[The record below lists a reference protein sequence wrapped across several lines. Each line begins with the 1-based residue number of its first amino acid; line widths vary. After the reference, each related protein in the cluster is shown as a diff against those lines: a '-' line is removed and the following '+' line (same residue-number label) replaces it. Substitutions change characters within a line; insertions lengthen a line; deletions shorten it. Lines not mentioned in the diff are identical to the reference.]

1 MDPRSKADRLILRG
15 YGPLAGLIVVL
26 LFLTLLVP
34 SRPPS
39 TVALSGAADTRAA
52 VPVPTGDGAS
62 GGGTGAAVGD
72 EAVTGTTLASGAGAG
87 AGAGGTTALSGP
99 AATSARPGGRTA
111 GSSRTGAARRG
122 GSPSAATNP
131 SGAAGG
137 APGKVAGPGTVT
149 LGRDCSGGTLQ
160 DGNSPYSP
168 PCLDWNGTDNGG
180 ATTRG
185 VTKDTITIAWRETD
199 MGGGSNDSKLR
210 QQARD
215 KGLTDTEEDKVR
227 SRDALLEY
235 FNTHFQLYGRKVKL
249 VPYKGRGSPIKE
261 FSGGGQEEANA
272 DALKVGQ
279 EIGAFADL
287 SAISQPYLDALVR
300 QKVVAFGGLHLP
312 ESYYEAKAP
321 YAWGQLIDCTTLVAN
336 AVDLL
341 AKRFKPSDNAVR
353 AGSAAMR
360 QKPRKYGL
368 LVPDD
373 PVYKQCVNEGK
384 PRLAAAG
391 ISITKEID
399 YALDFSK
406 MQQEAPNMAAQ
417 LKGAGVTT
425 VILVTDPALPY
436 FLTGAATQQ
445 DYWPEWFVTGSAL
458 TDLDILGQF
467 YDQDQWQNAYG
478 QSFLSD
484 IFQGKDSESYRA
496 YKAVRPNDEPAVT
509 RDQYYYSFL
518 MLFIGLQ
525 MAGPNLTP
533 QTFQAGMFAYP
544 PRTGSFGRWS
554 FSPTDHTCSDDARE
568 IYYDRNAISAFN
580 NKPGRYITLNGG
592 RRFRGASWPDQAPPA
607 PIPPPA
613 AP

>member
-1 MDPRSKADRLILRG
+1 LILRG

-26 LFLTLLVP
+26 LFLTMLVP
-34 SRPPS
+34 SRPLS
-39 TVALSGAADTRAA
+39 TVTLSGATETPASP
-52 VPVPTGDGAS
+52 VPVPTDDGADQAADAA
-62 GGGTGAAVGD
+62 TPAVGA
-72 EAVTGTTLASGAGAG
+72 EAVTGTTMAGATASSG
-87 AGAGGTTALSGP
+87 PAAVNRPGARNAAAGPPGTARAAVPAGAGGA
-99 AATSARPGGRTA
+99 
-111 GSSRTGAARRG
+111 
-122 GSPSAATNP
+122 
-131 SGAAGG
+131 
-137 APGKVAGPGTVT
+137 APGKVAGAGSVT
-149 LGRDCSGGTLQ
+149 IGRDCSGGAAQ

-180 ATTRG
+180 ATSRG
-185 VTKDTITIAWRETD
+185 VTKDTITVVMRETSQGG
-199 MGGGSNDSKLR
+199 GGGSKNDKLK
-210 QQARD
+210 QSARE
-215 KGLTDTEEDKVR
+215 KGLTDTEEDKTR

-249 VPYKGRGSPIKE
+249 VTYQGRGDMLKE
-261 FSGGGQEEANA
+261 FSGSGQEEANA

-279 EIGAFADL
+279 EIGGFADL

-312 ESYYEAKAP
+312 ESYYQSKAP
-321 YAWGQLIDCTTLVAN
+321 YAWGQLIDCTTLVSN

-341 AKRFKPSDNAVR
+341 AKRFKPTENAVR

-360 QKPRKYGL
+360 QKPRRYGL

-373 PVYKQCVNEGK
+373 PVYKQCVEEGK
-384 PRLAAAG
+384 PRLRAAG
-391 ISITKEID
+391 IDIAKEID
-399 YALDFSK
+399 YSLDFSK

-425 VILVTDPALPY
+425 VVLVTDPALPY

-445 DYWPEWFVTGSAL
+445 DYWPEWFVSGSAL
-458 TDLDILGQF
+458 TDIDILGQF

-496 YKAVRPNDEPAVT
+496 YKAVRPNDEPAIT
-509 RDQYYYSFL
+509 RDQYYYNFL

-533 QTFQAGMFAYP
+533 ETFQAGMFAYP
-544 PRTGSFGRWS
+544 ARTGSFGRWS

-568 IYYDRNAISAFN
+568 IYYDRNALSAFN
-580 NKPGRYITLNGG
+580 NKPGRWITLNGG

-613 AP
+613 AQ

>member
-1 MDPRSKADRLILRG
+1 VDPRTNAQRLILRG
-15 YGPLAGLIVVL
+15 YGPLAGLVVVL

-34 SRPPS
+34 SRPL
-39 TVALSGAADTRAA
+39 TTITLSGAADTPAA
-52 VPVPTGDGAS
+52 PVPVPTGDGTDAAGDAATVPV
-62 GGGTGAAVGD
+62 GG
-72 EAVTGTTLASGAGAG
+72 EAVTGTTMGAG
-87 AGAGGTTALSGP
+87 TAASGP
-99 AATSARPGGRTA
+99 AGTRGPRTRTSASGTPGTARAGGPTA
-111 GSSRTGAARRG
+111 GA
-122 GSPSAATNP
+122 
-131 SGAAGG
+131 AAGA
-137 APGKVAGPGTVT
+137 APGKVAGAGTVT
-149 LGRDCSGGTLQ
+149 VGRDCSGGAVQ

-180 ATTRG
+180 VTTRG
-185 VTKDTITIAWRETD
+185 VTKDTITVVMRENSNS
-199 MGGGSNDSKLR
+199 GGSGGKDSDKLK
-210 QQARD
+210 QSARD
-215 KGLTDTEEDKVR
+215 KGLTDSQEDKVR
-227 SRDALLEY
+227 SRDALLQY

-249 VPYKGRGSPIKE
+249 VTYQGRGDMIKE
-261 FSGGGQEEANA
+261 FSGSGQEEANA

-279 EIGAFADL
+279 EIGGFADL

-312 ESYYEAKAP
+312 ESYYQSKAP
-321 YAWGQLIDCTTLVAN
+321 YAWGQLIDCTTLVSN

-341 AKRFKPSDNAVR
+341 AKRFKPTDNAVR
-353 AGSAAMR
+353 AGSAALR

-373 PVYKQCVNEGK
+373 PVYKQCVEEGK
-384 PRLAAAG
+384 PRLKAAG
-391 ISITKEID
+391 IDIAKEIN

-445 DYWPEWFVTGSAL
+445 DYWPEWFVSGSAL
-458 TDLDILGQF
+458 TDIDILGQF

-496 YKAVRPNDEPAVT
+496 YKAVRPQDEPAIT
-509 RDQYYYSFL
+509 RDQYYYNFL

-533 QTFQAGMFAYP
+533 ETFAAGMYAYP
-544 PRTGSFGRWS
+544 ARTGSFGRWS

-568 IYYDRNAISAFN
+568 IYYDRNALSAFN
-580 NKPGRYITLNGG
+580 NKPGRWITLNGG
-592 RRFRGASWPDQAPPA
+592 RRFRGASWPEQAPPA

>member
-1 MDPRSKADRLILRG
+1 VDPRSKADRLILRG
-15 YGPLAGLIVVL
+15 YGPLAGLVVVL

-34 SRPPS
+34 SRPPT
-39 TVALSGAADTRAA
+39 TVALSGAAPAA
-52 VPVPTGDGAS
+52 VPVADGVDQPADAGPTPV
-62 GGGTGAAVGD
+62 GTD
-72 EAVTGTTLASGAGAG
+72 EAVTGTTLAA
-87 AGAGGTTALSGP
+87 TTAASGP
-99 AATSARPGGRTA
+99 AALSRPGARTA
-111 GSSRTGAARRG
+111 TTAARSATRTTGPAGAA
-122 GSPSAATNP
+122 AA
-131 SGAAGG
+131 GAA
-137 APGKVAGPGTVT
+137 PGRVAGPGTVT
-149 LGRDCSGGTLQ
+149 LGRDCSGGTAQ

-168 PCLDWNGTDNGG
+168 PCLDWTGTDNGG
-180 ATTRG
+180 ATAKG
-185 VTKDTITIAWRETD
+185 VTKDTITVAWRETD
-199 MGGGSNDSKLR
+199 MGGGSKDDKLK

-215 KGLTDTEEDKVR
+215 KGLTDTKEDQVR

-249 VPYKGRGSPIKE
+249 VSYQGRGDMLKE

-321 YAWGQLIDCTTLVAN
+321 YAWGQLIDCTTLVSN
-336 AVDLL
+336 AVDLV
-341 AKRFKPSDNAVR
+341 AKRFKPTEDAVR

-373 PVYKQCVNEGK
+373 PVYKQCVDQGK

-391 ISITKEID
+391 ISISKEID

-467 YDQDQWQNAYG
+467 YDQDQWQFAYG

-496 YKAVRPNDEPAVT
+496 YKAVRPNDEPAIT
-509 RDQYYYSFL
+509 RDQYYYNFL

-592 RRFRGASWPDQAPPA
+592 RRYRGSSWPDQAPPA

>member
-1 MDPRSKADRLILRG
+1 MDPRTKAQRLILRG
-15 YGPLAGLIVVL
+15 YGPLAGLVVVL

-34 SRPPS
+34 SRPL
-39 TVALSGAADTRAA
+39 TTITLSGAADTPAA
-52 VPVPTGDGAS
+52 PVPVPTGDGTDEA
-62 GGGTGAAVGD
+62 TGAAAVPVGG
-72 EAVTGTTLASGAGAG
+72 EAVTGTTMAAG
-87 AGAGGTTALSGP
+87 TAASGP
-99 AATSARPGGRTA
+99 AGARGPGTRTSASGTPGTARAGGPTA
-111 GSSRTGAARRG
+111 GA
-122 GSPSAATNP
+122 
-131 SGAAGG
+131 AAGA
-137 APGKVAGPGTVT
+137 APGKVAGAGIVTV
-149 LGRDCSGGTLQ
+149 GRDCSGGAVQ

-180 ATTRG
+180 VTTRG
-185 VTKDTITIAWRETD
+185 VTKDTITVVMRENNSS
-199 MGGGSNDSKLR
+199 GGSGGKDSDKLK
-210 QQARD
+210 QSARD
-215 KGLTDTEEDKVR
+215 KGLTDTKEDQVR

-249 VPYKGRGSPIKE
+249 VTYQGRGDMIKE
-261 FSGGGQEEANA
+261 FSGSGQEEANA

-279 EIGAFADL
+279 EIGGFADL

-312 ESYYEAKAP
+312 ESYYQSKAP
-321 YAWGQLIDCTTLVAN
+321 YAWGQLIDCTTLVSN

-341 AKRFKPSDNAVR
+341 AKRFKPTDNAVR
-353 AGSAAMR
+353 AGSAALR

-373 PVYKQCVNEGK
+373 PVYKQCVEEGK
-384 PRLAAAG
+384 PRLKAAG
-391 ISITKEID
+391 IDIAKEIN

-445 DYWPEWFVTGSAL
+445 DYWPEWFVSGSAL
-458 TDLDILGQF
+458 TDIDILGQF

-496 YKAVRPNDEPAVT
+496 YKAIRPQDEPAIT
-509 RDQYYYSFL
+509 RDQYYYNFL

-533 QTFQAGMFAYP
+533 DTFAAGMYAYP
-544 PRTGSFGRWS
+544 ARTGSFGRWS

-568 IYYDRNAISAFN
+568 IYYDRNALSAFN
-580 NKPGRYITLNGG
+580 NKPGRWITLNGG
-592 RRFRGASWPDQAPPA
+592 RRFRGASWPEQAPPA
-607 PIPPPA
+607 PIPPAA

>member
-1 MDPRSKADRLILRG
+1 MDPRTKAQRLILRG
-15 YGPLAGLIVVL
+15 YGPLVGLIVVL
-26 LFLTLLVP
+26 LFLTMLVP
-34 SRPPS
+34 SRPLT
-39 TVALSGAADTRAA
+39 TVALSGATGTPASP
-52 VPVPTGDGAS
+52 VPVPTADGADQAADAA
-62 GGGTGAAVGD
+62 TPAVGD
-72 EAVTGTTLASGAGAG
+72 EAVTGTTMAATTAASGP
-87 AGAGGTTALSGP
+87 T
-99 AATSARPGGRTA
+99 AATSRPGARTVASGTPGTARAGGPAGRTA
-111 GSSRTGAARRG
+111 AGA
-122 GSPSAATNP
+122 
-131 SGAAGG
+131 
-137 APGKVAGPGTVT
+137 APGKVAGAGAVTV
-149 LGRDCSGGTLQ
+149 GRDCSGGALQ

-185 VTKDTITIAWRETD
+185 VTKDTITVAWRETD
-199 MGGGSNDSKLR
+199 MGGGSRDDKLR

-215 KGLTDTEEDKVR
+215 KGLTDSEEDKVR

-249 VPYKGRGSPIKE
+249 VTYKGRGNMIKE
-261 FSGGGQEEANA
+261 FSGSGQEEANA

-300 QKVVAFGGLHLP
+300 QKVVSFGGLHLP
-312 ESYYEAKAP
+312 ESYYQSKAP
-321 YAWGQLIDCTTLVAN
+321 YAWGQLIDCTTLVQN

-341 AKRFKPSDNAVR
+341 AKRFKPTDNAVR
-353 AGSAAMR
+353 AGSAALR

-373 PVYKQCVNEGK
+373 PVYKQCVEEGK
-384 PRLAAAG
+384 PRLQAAG
-391 ISITKEID
+391 INISKEID

-445 DYWPEWFVTGSAL
+445 DYWPEWFVSGSAL

-496 YKAVRPNDEPAVT
+496 YKAVRPQDEPAIT
-509 RDQYYYSFL
+509 RDQYYYNFL
-518 MLFIGLQ
+518 LLFIGLQ
-525 MAGPNLTP
+525 MAGPSLTP
-533 QTFQAGMFAYP
+533 QTFQAGLFAYP

-580 NKPGRYITLNGG
+580 NKPGRWITLNGG

-613 AP
+613 AQ

>member
-1 MDPRSKADRLILRG
+1 M
-15 YGPLAGLIVVL
+15 
-26 LFLTLLVP
+26 
-34 SRPPS
+34 
-39 TVALSGAADTRAA
+39 
-52 VPVPTGDGAS
+52 
-62 GGGTGAAVGD
+62 
-72 EAVTGTTLASGAGAG
+72 
-87 AGAGGTTALSGP
+87 
-99 AATSARPGGRTA
+99 
-111 GSSRTGAARRG
+111 
-122 GSPSAATNP
+122 
-131 SGAAGG
+131 
-137 APGKVAGPGTVT
+137 
-149 LGRDCSGGTLQ
+149 
-160 DGNSPYSP
+160 
-168 PCLDWNGTDNGG
+168 
-180 ATTRG
+180 
-185 VTKDTITIAWRETD
+185 
-199 MGGGSNDSKLR
+199 
-210 QQARD
+210 
-215 KGLTDTEEDKVR
+215 
-227 SRDALLEY
+227 
-235 FNTHFQLYGRKVKL
+235 
-249 VPYKGRGSPIKE
+249 IKE
-261 FSGGGQEEANA
+261 FSGSGQEEANA

-279 EIGAFADL
+279 EIGGFADL

-312 ESYYEAKAP
+312 ESYYQSKAP
-321 YAWGQLIDCTTLVAN
+321 YAWGQLIDCTTLVSN

-341 AKRFKPSDNAVR
+341 AKRFKPTDNAIR

-373 PVYKQCVNEGK
+373 PVYKQCVEEGK
-384 PRLAAAG
+384 PRLKAAG
-391 ISITKEID
+391 IDIAKEIN

-445 DYWPEWFVTGSAL
+445 DYWPEWFVSGSAL
-458 TDLDILGQF
+458 TDIDILGQF

-496 YKAVRPNDEPAVT
+496 YKAIRPQDEPAIT
-509 RDQYYYSFL
+509 RDQYYYNFL

-533 QTFQAGMFAYP
+533 ETFAAGLYAYP
-544 PRTGSFGRWS
+544 ARTGSFGRWS

-568 IYYDRNAISAFN
+568 IYYDRNALSAFN
-580 NKPGRYITLNGG
+580 NKPGRWITLNGG
-592 RRFRGASWPDQAPPA
+592 RRFRGSSWPAEAPPA
-607 PIPPPA
+607 PIPPAA

>member
-1 MDPRSKADRLILRG
+1 MDPRTKAQRLILRG
-15 YGPLAGLIVVL
+15 YGPLAGLVVVL

-34 SRPPS
+34 SRPLTS
-39 TVALSGAADTRAA
+39 ITLSGAADTPAA
-52 VPVPTGDGAS
+52 PVPVPTGDG
-62 GGGTGAAVGD
+62 TDGAADAATVPVGG
-72 EAVTGTTLASGAGAG
+72 EAVTGTTMGATAS
-87 AGAGGTTALSGP
+87 SGP
-99 AATSARPGGRTA
+99 AGSRGPGTRTSASGTPGTARAGGPTA
-111 GSSRTGAARRG
+111 GATAGA
-122 GSPSAATNP
+122 
-131 SGAAGG
+131 
-137 APGKVAGPGTVT
+137 APGKVAGAGTVT
-149 LGRDCSGGTLQ
+149 VGRDCSGGAAQ

-180 ATTRG
+180 VTTRG
-185 VTKDTITIAWRETD
+185 VTKDTITVVMRENPD
-199 MGGGSNDSKLR
+199 RGSSGGKDSDKLK
-210 QQARD
+210 QSARD
-215 KGLTDTEEDKVR
+215 KGLTDTKEDQIR

-249 VPYKGRGSPIKE
+249 VTYQGRGDMIKE
-261 FSGGGQEEANA
+261 FSGSGQEEANA

-279 EIGAFADL
+279 EIGGFADL

-312 ESYYEAKAP
+312 ESYYQAKAP
-321 YAWGQLIDCTTLVAN
+321 YAWGQLIDCTTLVSN

-341 AKRFKPSDNAVR
+341 AKRFKPTDNAVR
-353 AGSAAMR
+353 AGSAALR

-373 PVYKQCVNEGK
+373 PVYKQCVEEGK
-384 PRLAAAG
+384 PRLKAAG
-391 ISITKEID
+391 IDIAKEIN

-445 DYWPEWFVTGSAL
+445 DYWPEWFVSGSAL
-458 TDLDILGQF
+458 TDIDILGQF

-496 YKAVRPNDEPAVT
+496 YKAVRPQDEPAIT

-533 QTFQAGMFAYP
+533 ETFAAGMYTYSA
-544 PRTGSFGRWS
+544 RTGSFGRWS

-568 IYYDRNAISAFN
+568 IYYDRNALSAFN
-580 NKPGRYITLNGG
+580 NKPGR
-592 RRFRGASWPDQAPPA
+592 WV
-607 PIPPPA
+607 
-613 AP
+613 

>member
-1 MDPRSKADRLILRG
+1 VDPRTKAQRLILRG
-15 YGPLAGLIVVL
+15 YGPLVGLIVVL
-26 LFLTLLVP
+26 LFLTMLVP
-34 SRPPS
+34 SRPLS
-39 TVALSGAADTRAA
+39 TVTLSGATEAPASP
-52 VPVPTGDGAS
+52 VPVPTDDGADQAAD
-62 GGGTGAAVGD
+62 TATPAVGQ
-72 EAVTGTTLASGAGAG
+72 EAVTGTTMAATVTSGPTANRPGTRLPGPGTSGTARAGGPAGGAAAGAAPGRVAGAG
-87 AGAGGTTALSGP
+87 A
-99 AATSARPGGRTA
+99 
-111 GSSRTGAARRG
+111 
-122 GSPSAATNP
+122 
-131 SGAAGG
+131 
-137 APGKVAGPGTVT
+137 VTV
-149 LGRDCSGGTLQ
+149 GRDCSGGALQ

-185 VTKDTITIAWRETD
+185 VTKDTITVVMRETSQGG
-199 MGGGSNDSKLR
+199 GGGSSNDKLK
-210 QQARD
+210 QQARE
-215 KGLTDTEEDKVR
+215 KGLTDTKEDQIR

-235 FNTHFQLYGRKVKL
+235 FNSHFQLYGRKVKL
-249 VPYKGRGSPIKE
+249 VTYQGRGDMLKE
-261 FSGGGQEEANA
+261 FSGSGQEEANA

-321 YAWGQLIDCTTLVAN
+321 YAWGQLIDCTTLVQN
-336 AVDLL
+336 AYDLL
-341 AKRFKPSDNAVR
+341 AKRFKPTENAAR
-353 AGSAAMR
+353 AGSASMR
-360 QKPRKYGL
+360 DKPRKYGL

-373 PVYKQCVNEGK
+373 PVYKQCVEQGK
-384 PRLAAAG
+384 PRLQAAG
-391 ISITKEID
+391 INITKEID
-399 YALDFSK
+399 YSLDFSK

-445 DYWPEWFVTGSAL
+445 DYWPEWFVSGSAL
-458 TDLDILGQF
+458 TDIDILGQF
-467 YDQDQWQNAYG
+467 YDQDQWQFAYG

-496 YKAVRPNDEPAVT
+496 YKAVRPNDEPAIT
-509 RDQYYYSFL
+509 RDQYYYNFL

-533 QTFQAGMFAYP
+533 ETFQAGLFAYP
-544 PRTGSFGRWS
+544 ARTGSFGRWS

-568 IYYDRNAISAFN
+568 IYYDRNALSAFN
-580 NKPGRYITLNGG
+580 NKPGRWVTLNGG

-613 AP
+613 AQ

>member
-1 MDPRSKADRLILRG
+1 VDPRTKAQRLILRG
-15 YGPLAGLIVVL
+15 YGPLAGLVVVL

-34 SRPPS
+34 SRPL
-39 TVALSGAADTRAA
+39 TTITLSGAADTPAA
-52 VPVPTGDGAS
+52 PVPVPTGDGTDEA
-62 GGGTGAAVGD
+62 TGAAVVPVGG
-72 EAVTGTTLASGAGAG
+72 EAVTGTTIAAG
-87 AGAGGTTALSGP
+87 TAASGP
-99 AATSARPGGRTA
+99 AGARGPGTRTSASGTPGTARAGGPTA
-111 GSSRTGAARRG
+111 GA
-122 GSPSAATNP
+122 
-131 SGAAGG
+131 AAGA
-137 APGKVAGPGTVT
+137 APGKVAGAGIVTV
-149 LGRDCSGGTLQ
+149 GRDCSGGAVQ

-180 ATTRG
+180 VTTRG
-185 VTKDTITIAWRETD
+185 VTKDTITVVMRENNSS
-199 MGGGSNDSKLR
+199 GGSGGKDSDKLK
-210 QQARD
+210 QSARD
-215 KGLTDTEEDKVR
+215 KGLTDTKEDQVR

-249 VPYKGRGSPIKE
+249 VTYQGRGDMIKE
-261 FSGGGQEEANA
+261 FSGSGQEEANA

-279 EIGAFADL
+279 EIGGFADL

-312 ESYYEAKAP
+312 ESYYQSKAP
-321 YAWGQLIDCTTLVAN
+321 YAWGQLIDCTTLVSN

-341 AKRFKPSDNAVR
+341 AKRFKPTDNAVR
-353 AGSAAMR
+353 AGSAALR

-373 PVYKQCVNEGK
+373 PVYKQCVEEGK
-384 PRLAAAG
+384 PRLKAAG
-391 ISITKEID
+391 IDIAKEIN

-445 DYWPEWFVTGSAL
+445 DYWPEWFVSGSAL
-458 TDLDILGQF
+458 TDIDILGQF

-496 YKAVRPNDEPAVT
+496 YKAIRPQDEPAIT
-509 RDQYYYSFL
+509 RDQYYYNFL

-533 QTFQAGMFAYP
+533 DTFAAGMYAYP
-544 PRTGSFGRWS
+544 ARTGSFGRWS

-568 IYYDRNAISAFN
+568 IYYDRNALSAFN
-580 NKPGRYITLNGG
+580 NKPGRWITLNGG
-592 RRFRGASWPDQAPPA
+592 RRFRGASWPEQAPPA
-607 PIPPPA
+607 PIPPAA

>member
-1 MDPRSKADRLILRG
+1 VT
-15 YGPLAGLIVVL
+15 AGG
-26 LFLTLLVP
+26 
-34 SRPPS
+34 RPA
-39 TVALSGAADTRAA
+39 TTAAGAA
-52 VPVPTGDGAS
+52 PG
-62 GGGTGAAVGD
+62 
-72 EAVTGTTLASGAGAG
+72 AVT
-87 AGAGGTTALSGP
+87 
-99 AATSARPGGRTA
+99 R
-111 GSSRTGAARRG
+111 
-122 GSPSAATNP
+122 
-131 SGAAGG
+131 
-137 APGKVAGPGTVT
+137 
-149 LGRDCSGGTLQ
+149 GRDCPGGELQ
-160 DGNSPYSP
+160 DKNSTYSP

-180 ATTRG
+180 ATAKG
-185 VTKDTITIAWRETD
+185 VTKDTITVAWRETD
-199 MGGGSNDSKLR
+199 MGGGSNNDKLK
-210 QQARD
+210 QEARD

-249 VPYKGRGSPIKE
+249 VSYQGRGNMLKE

-300 QKVVAFGGLHLP
+300 QKVVSFGGLHLP

-321 YAWGQLIDCTTLVAN
+321 YAWGQLIDCTTLVSN

-341 AKRFKPSDNAVR
+341 AKRFKPTANAVR

-373 PVYKQCVNEGK
+373 PIYKQCVDEGK
-384 PRLAAAG
+384 PRLQAAG
-391 ISITKEID
+391 ISIAKEID

-484 IFQGKDSESYRA
+484 IFQGKESESYRA

-509 RDQYYYSFL
+509 RDQYYYNFL

-592 RRFRGASWPDQAPPA
+592 RRFRGASWPDQAPAA

>member
-1 MDPRSKADRLILRG
+1 MDPRTKAQRLILRG
-15 YGPLAGLIVVL
+15 YGPLAGLVVVL
-26 LFLTLLVP
+26 LFLTMLVP
-34 SRPPS
+34 SRPLS
-39 TVALSGAADTRAA
+39 TITLSGAAGTPAA
-52 VPVPTGDGAS
+52 QVPVPTADGAD
-62 GGGTGAAVGD
+62 GAADAGTVPVGD
-72 EAVTGTTLASGAGAG
+72 EAVTGTTMAAA
-87 AGAGGTTALSGP
+87 TAASGP
-99 AATSARPGGRTA
+99 AAAGARPG
-111 GSSRTGAARRG
+111 SRTSASGASGAARAG
-122 GSPSAATNP
+122 GATG
-131 SGAAGG
+131 STAAGA
-137 APGKVAGPGTVT
+137 APGKVSGAGTVT

-180 ATTRG
+180 ATSRG
-185 VTKDTITIAWRETD
+185 VTKDTITVVMRETGNG
-199 MGGGSNDSKLR
+199 GGGSNNDKLK

-215 KGLTDTEEDKVR
+215 KGLTDSQEDKIR

-249 VPYKGRGSPIKE
+249 ATYQGRGDMLKE
-261 FSGGGQEEANA
+261 FSGSGQEEANA

-279 EIGAFADL
+279 EIGGFADL

-312 ESYYEAKAP
+312 ESYYESKAP
-321 YAWGQLIDCTTLVAN
+321 YAWGQLIDCTTLVQN
-336 AVDLL
+336 ATDLL
-341 AKRFKPSDNAVR
+341 AKRFKPTENAVR
-353 AGSAAMR
+353 AGSAALR

-373 PVYKQCVNEGK
+373 PVYKQCVEEGK
-384 PRLAAAG
+384 PRLRAAG
-391 ISITKEID
+391 IEITKEID

-445 DYWPEWFVTGSAL
+445 DYWPEWFVSGSAL
-458 TDLDILGQF
+458 TDVDILGQF
-467 YDQDQWQNAYG
+467 YDQDQWQFAYG

-496 YKAVRPNDEPAVT
+496 YKAVRPQDEPAVT
-509 RDQYYYSFL
+509 RDQYYYNFL

-533 QTFQAGMFAYP
+533 ETFQAGMFAYP

-568 IYYDRNAISAFN
+568 IYYDRNALSAFN
-580 NKPGRYITLNGG
+580 NKPGRWITLNGG
-592 RRFRGASWPDQAPPA
+592 RRFRGASWPAEAPPA
-607 PIPPPA
+607 PIPPA
-613 AP
+613 AGP